1 MTQLKPTLFVNRLVV
16 FRDTRV
22 AFEAN
27 FHPGVNIVRG
37 QNSSGKTTVLD
48 LLAYSLGA
56 EFIPWKPPA
65 DLCTETIVEA
75 LLNGRTVT
83 LRRRISPSPM
93 NPLQI
98 YWGPFESALKAG
110 MHEWE
115 EYPFRRSTS
124 KISFSQ
130 ALLLALE
137 MPEAKGDGASNLTM
151 HQFLR
156 ILYADQPSL
165 HSPIFRVDSFDSA
178 LTRETVGGYLCGVYN
193 DHLYSAQLEK
203 RDIEKALSH
212 LESELKSIY
221 SVLGKSGRGA
231 DMEWLAQRIRSAE
244 ADRAALEQELL
255 RLKTERTTGASSLK
269 QEDATRELRRALSG
283 AKEGLANAVDR
294 LATLEFEIEDSRQF
308 VQELENRLKNLD
320 ESKATRRYFE
330 SVVFTFCPSCLSEL
344 KPHDG
349 TMHCSLCK
357 TPLENHAAD
366 AQILRMQNELS
377 IQKRESMRLMAERE
391 EAVKL
396 IRHELPTL
404 KSRLKSL
411 EEEYSRTSVV
421 WSSDLE
427 LAVESTARRVGEIDQ
442 EIKNL
447 YELQKLAAAIADLQ
461 KKREELA
468 AQLAVLDVRIESM
481 VREQEVRKAKVTEA
495 ITSALCR
502 LLRDDLPRQKEFSD
516 ARNVTFSFS
525 ENTVS
530 VNGSTQF
537 SESSTVVL
545 RHLFHLAL
553 LSAATQFEFM
563 RMPRFLVL
571 DGIEDGG
578 MELERSHHLQEI
590 IVNECS
596 KFECDFQLIFATS
609 QIAPALDVE
618 KFVVG
623 RSFTEDKK
631 SIAILQ

>member
-1 MTQLKPTLFVNRLVV
+1 MTQLKPYLRVNRLVV
-16 FRDTRV
+16 FRDTRI

-37 QNSSGKTTVLD
+37 QNSSGKTTSLD

-65 DLCTETIVEA
+65 DLCTETIVEV
-75 LLNGRTVT
+75 LLNGRAVT
-83 LRRRISPSPM
+83 LRRRISSSPM
-93 NPLQI
+93 NPIQI
-98 YWGPFESALKAG
+98 YWGPIESGLNAG

-124 KISFSQ
+124 KISFTQ

-203 RDIEKALSH
+203 RDIEKALSQ
-212 LESELKSIY
+212 LESELRSIY

-244 ADRAALEQELL
+244 ADKACLEKELS
-255 RLKTERTTGASSLK
+255 RLKTERTTGAAAQK
-269 QEDATRELRRALSG
+269 QDEATHELRRALSG
-283 AKEGLANAVDR
+283 AKGKLAGAADR
-294 LATLEFEIEDSRQF
+294 LAALEFEIEDSRQF
-308 VQELENRLKNLD
+308 VHELENRLKNLD
-320 ESKATRRYFE
+320 ESKATRRYFG
-330 SVVFTFCPSCLSEL
+330 SVIFTFCPSCLSEM
-344 KPHDG
+344 KPQDDA
-349 TMHCSLCK
+349 THCSLCK
-357 TPLENHAAD
+357 KPVEDQAAD

-377 IQKRESMRLMAERE
+377 IQKRESLRLMTERE
-391 EAVKL
+391 DAVKAL
-396 IRHELPTL
+396 RQELPTL

-411 EEEYSRTSVV
+411 EEEYARTSAV

-427 LAVESTARRVGEIDQ
+427 LAVESTARRIGEIDQ

-461 KKREELA
+461 KEREAMA
-468 AQLAVLDVRIESM
+468 AQLAVLNVRIESM
-481 VREQEVRKAKVTEA
+481 VHEQEVRKAKVTEA
-495 ITSALCR
+495 ISSALSR
-502 LLRDDLPRQKEFSD
+502 LLRDDLPRQKEFSE

-525 ENTVS
+525 ENVIS

-590 IVNECS
+590 IVKECS
-596 KFECDFQLIFATS
+596 KYECDFQLIFATS

-618 KFVVG
+618 QFVVG
-623 RSFTEDKK
+623 RSFTKDEK

>member
-1 MTQLKPTLFVNRLVV
+1 MTLLKPTLRVNRLVV

-22 AFEAN
+22 AFEAD
-27 FHPGVNIVRG
+27 FHPGVNILRG

-75 LLNGRTVT
+75 LLNGRAVT
-83 LRRRISPSPM
+83 LRRRISASPM

-98 YWGPFESALKAG
+98 YWGPIDDALKVG
-110 MHEWE
+110 IHGWE

-124 KISFSQ
+124 KISFTQ

-156 ILYADQPSL
+156 VLYADQPSL
-165 HSPIFRVDSFDSA
+165 HSPIFRVDAFDNA

-203 RDIEKALSH
+203 RDIEKVLGR

-231 DMEWLAQRIRSAE
+231 DIEWIAQRIRGAE
-244 ADRAALEQELL
+244 TDRAGLEKELS
-255 RLKTERTTGASSLK
+255 RLKTDRTTGASAQK
-269 QEDATRELRRALSG
+269 QGEATRELRGALSA
-283 AKEGLANAVDR
+283 AKGKLTGAVDR
-294 LATLEFEIEDSRQF
+294 LAALEFEIEDSGQF
-308 VQELENRLKNLD
+308 IRELENRLKNLD
-320 ESKATRRYFE
+320 ESKATRRYFG
-330 SVVFTFCPSCLSEL
+330 SVVFAFCPSCLSEL
-344 KPHDG
+344 EPQDDAS
-349 TMHCSLCK
+349 HCSLCK
-357 TPLENHAAD
+357 KPHQDQAAD

-377 IQKRESMRLMAERE
+377 IQKRESQRLMAERE
-391 EAVKL
+391 GEMKAL
-396 IRHELPTL
+396 RLELPTL

-411 EEEYSRTSVV
+411 EEEYARASAV

-427 LAVESTARRVGEIDQ
+427 LAVESTARRIGEIDQ

-461 KKREELA
+461 KEREAQAARLA
-468 AQLAVLDVRIESM
+468 SLEVRIDSM
-481 VREQEVRKAKVTEA
+481 IHEQEVRKAQITEA
-495 ITSALCR
+495 ITATLSR
-502 LLRDDLPRQKEFSD
+502 LLRDDLPRQKEFSE
-516 ARNVTFSFS
+516 AKNVTFNFS
-525 ENTVS
+525 DNTVS

-553 LSAATQFEFM
+553 LTAATQFEFM
-563 RMPRFLVL
+563 RMPRFLML

-590 IVNECS
+590 IVNECA

-609 QIAPALDVE
+609 QIAPALEVE

-623 RSFTEDKK
+623 RSFTKDEK
-631 SIAILQ
+631 SIAIAQ

>member
-1 MTQLKPTLFVNRLVV
+1 MTLFKPTLRVNRLVV

-22 AFEAN
+22 AFETN

-65 DLCTETIVEA
+65 DLCTETIAEV
-75 LLNGRTVT
+75 LLNGKAVT
-83 LRRRISPSPM
+83 LRRRISSSPM

-98 YWGPFESALKAG
+98 YWGPVDTALKAG
-110 MHEWE
+110 IHDWE

-124 KISFSQ
+124 KISFTQ

-156 ILYADQPSL
+156 VLYADQPSL
-165 HSPIFRVDSFDSA
+165 HSPIFRVDSFDNA

-203 RDIEKALSH
+203 REIEKALSQ
-212 LESELKSIY
+212 LESELRSIY

-244 ADRAALEQELL
+244 ADKAGLEKELS
-255 RLKTERTTGASSLK
+255 RLKSERTTGTSTQK
-269 QEDATRELRRALSG
+269 QEVATRELRRALSG
-283 AKEGLANAVDR
+283 AKEKLAGALDR
-294 LATLEFEIEDSRQF
+294 LATLELEIEDSRQF
-308 VQELENRLKNLD
+308 IQELENRLKNLD
-320 ESKATRRYFE
+320 ESKATRRYFG
-330 SVVFTFCPSCLSEL
+330 SVTFAFCPSCLSEL
-344 KPHDG
+344 KPLDDAAQ
-349 TMHCSLCK
+349 CSLCK
-357 TPLENHAAD
+357 KPIEHQAAD

-377 IQKRESMRLMAERE
+377 IQKRESLRLMTDRQ
-391 EAVKL
+391 EAVKAL
-396 IRHELPTL
+396 RHELPTL
-404 KSRLKSL
+404 KSRLNTL
-411 EEEYSRTSVV
+411 EEEYSRTSAV

-427 LAVESTARRVGEIDQ
+427 LAVESTARRIGEIDQ
-442 EIKNL
+442 EIRNL

-461 KKREELA
+461 KECEALA
-468 AQLAVLDVRIESM
+468 AQLAALDVRIESM
-481 VREQEVRKAKVTEA
+481 IHEQEVRKGKVTA
-495 ITSALCR
+495 TIADVLSR
-502 LLRDDLPRQKEFSD
+502 LLREDLPRQKEFSE
-516 ARNVTFSFS
+516 AQNVTFSFS
-525 ENTVS
+525 ENVVS

-563 RMPRFLVL
+563 RMPRFLML

-596 KFECDFQLIFATS
+596 KFASDFQLIFATS
-609 QIAPALDVE
+609 QIAPALDIE

-623 RSFTEDKK
+623 RSFTKDEK